1 MELVS
6 ELRATPRV
14 SRRLSRMAHFAD
26 GGAWDVAEIQKARKA
41 HRSGAPRRGSAHPM
55 RVLYVDLE
63 REWRGGQSQA
73 LLTLCGLR
81 ERGHDVEL
89 LAARDSRPA
98 NRVSQAGMPVYQLS

>member
-1 MELVS
+1 
-6 ELRATPRV
+6 
-14 SRRLSRMAHFAD
+14 
-26 GGAWDVAEIQKARKA
+26 
-41 HRSGAPRRGSAHPM
+41 M

-89 LAARDSRPA
+89 LAARDSPLT
-98 NRVSQAGMPVYQLS
+98 NRVSEAGITVHQVPRYACVPWLLARCAL